1 MLGAGGMVP
10 GTREFLQLL
19 REEATRVGAI
29 LIFDEVITSRLYYGG
44 LQEVHGITPDMTTLG
59 KHFGGGFSF
68 GAFGGRRDIMDV
80 FDPKSP
86 RALFHSGT
94 WNNNVFSMTAG
105 VVATK
110 LLTREALERTNA
122 LGDKL
127 RGGIAEIFSHKAPGL
142 VAMAGTGSAVGIAF
156 QGEDAEKLRKLFYFY
171 LLRKRIYIGARGF
184 IALNITHEEEHV
196 ERALQAVRVF
206 CDECLQL

>member
-1 MLGAGGMVP
+1 MNAGGLIP
-10 GTREFLQLL
+10 GTPAFLQLL
-19 REEATRVGAI
+19 RDEATRVGAV
-29 LIFDEVITSRLYYGG
+29 LIFDEVVTSRLYYGG
-44 LQEVHGITPDMTTLG
+44 MQERYGITPDMTTLG

-68 GAFGGRRDIMDV
+68 GAFGGRHDIMDM
-80 FDPKSP
+80 FNPKSP

-127 RGGIAEIFSHKAPGL
+127 RAGIAEIFAGKSPGL
-142 VAMAGTGSAVGIAF
+142 VAMAGLGSTVGIKF
-156 QGEDAEKLRKLFYFY
+156 QGEEAETLRRLFYFY
-171 LLRKRIYIGARGF
+171 LLGKRVYIGARGF
-184 IALNITHEEEHV
+184 IALNITHGEEHV
-196 ERALQAVRVF
+196 ERALQAVREF
-206 CDECLQL
+206 CEECL